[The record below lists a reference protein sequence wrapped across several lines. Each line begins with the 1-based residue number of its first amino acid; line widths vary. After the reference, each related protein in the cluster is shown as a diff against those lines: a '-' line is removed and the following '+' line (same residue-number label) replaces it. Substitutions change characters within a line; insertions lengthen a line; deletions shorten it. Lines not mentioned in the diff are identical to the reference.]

1 MLHNELIRYEMA
13 ECSQT
18 NKAENKSIKI
28 NIILKLAFILVTI
41 AHD

>member
-18 NKAENKSIKI
+18 SKAENKSIKSKYY
-28 NIILKLAFILVTI
+28 LKPSIYSLLQ
-41 AHD
+41 